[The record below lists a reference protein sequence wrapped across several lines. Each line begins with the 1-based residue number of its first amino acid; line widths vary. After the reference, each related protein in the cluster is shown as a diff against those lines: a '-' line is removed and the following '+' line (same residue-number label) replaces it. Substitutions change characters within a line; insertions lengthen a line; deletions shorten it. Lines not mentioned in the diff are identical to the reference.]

1 MKIMKEKKMKFFHQF
16 YVPSYECDCV
26 NLCRVSPMYY
36 YWSGCTSTTHV
47 DH

>member
-1 MKIMKEKKMKFFHQF
+1 MKIMRKKNEVLPPIL
-16 YVPSYECDCV
+16 YATECDCV